1 MREIRVTAPGKLVL
15 IGEYAVLESAPAV
28 VMAVNRRARVELA
41 DSPNGLWSI
50 AAPDFAP
57 QPEAFEL
64 DSRGRLRW
72 LGGSGPATDR
82 FGLVERL
89 FAELCSSG
97 VLNLGESP
105 PFVANLDTRAFFH
118 PAQDRLTK
126 LGLGSSAAL
135 TVALTS
141 ALSAWPDGEGSALP
155 DGVGLQPLVDLNR
168 RAQGGLGSGI
178 DIAACLLGGVI
189 RYQLEAD
196 GESVRMSSRLSLPED
211 LHLVCIWTG
220 RSASTSD
227 FLEVLRAR
235 RVDDPRGTGRAMR
248 RLGEIS
254 GAAIA
259 ALEEARTA
267 TFLAE
272 VEAFWNALADL
283 GEHVGLPILS
293 EEHRQLRRLAEES
306 GAAYK
311 PSGAGGG
318 DFGLVFAADPEI
330 VDAASRRATAAGFF
344 VIDLLV
350 DPSGLRCE
358 RDQLGGDTGA
368 GISL

>member
-1 MREIRVTAPGKLVL
+1 
-15 IGEYAVLESAPAV
+15 
-28 VMAVNRRARVELA
+28 
-41 DSPNGLWSI
+41 
-50 AAPDFAP
+50 
-57 QPEAFEL
+57 
-64 DSRGRLRW
+64 
-72 LGGSGPATDR
+72 
-82 FGLVERL
+82 
-89 FAELCSSG
+89 
-97 VLNLGESP
+97 
-105 PFVANLDTRAFFH
+105 
-118 PAQDRLTK
+118 
-126 LGLGSSAAL
+126 
-135 TVALTS
+135 
-141 ALSAWPDGEGSALP
+141 
-155 DGVGLQPLVDLNR
+155 
-168 RAQGGLGSGI
+168 
-178 DIAACLLGGVI
+178 
-189 RYQLEAD
+189 
-196 GESVRMSSRLSLPED
+196 
-211 LHLVCIWTG
+211 
-220 RSASTSD
+220 
-227 FLEVLRAR
+227 
-235 RVDDPRGTGRAMR
+235 MR

-254 GAAIA
+254 GSAIA